1 MVFFASLQIAL
12 AIVYVN
18 HFSPLISSKF
28 QIELSKALIF
38 QTFVVNVDCCN
49 NFCAIFDFTSHAPR

>member
-1 MVFFASLQIAL
+1 MATD
-12 AIVYVN
+12 YVK
-18 HFSPLISSKF
+18 HFSPLILSKF
-28 QIELSKALIF
+28 QMELSKALIF